1 MWGEL
6 FSFALV
12 RDMNFVSLKPT
23 RKCLISRKGFCDYN
37 YNNDYTHRTLYTLH
51 FTCMLQGNIVTLH
64 QNLSGV
70 REDALN
76 LADVGVAVFV
86 NHDDFLL
93 LCLVPDHPH
102 LPADH
107 EDHHAEIENNQPLQ
121 IT

>member
-1 MWGEL
+1 
-6 FSFALV
+6 
-12 RDMNFVSLKPT
+12 
-23 RKCLISRKGFCDYN
+23 
-37 YNNDYTHRTLYTLH
+37 
-51 FTCMLQGNIVTLH
+51 MLQGNIVTLH

-93 LCLVPDHPH
+93 LCLLPDHPH

-107 EDHHAEIENNQPLQ
+107 EDHHAEIENNQPSNQDDGAVAGGGGLVTCVRVVRTVDQ
-121 IT
+121 IS